1 MHFEVYGRENIV
13 GTLVE
18 IGRGMAAHVISD
30 AFELKDRRKTGPT
43 APANGLFLE
52 AIKY

>member
-1 MHFEVYGRENIV
+1 MVRNIV

-18 IGRGMAAHVISD
+18 IGRGRIPVSHMEEI
-30 AFELKDRRKTGPT
+30 LKSCNRRLAGPT

-52 AIKY
+52 RIVY